1 MQGLENIRT
10 AYGACEGRNVLLV
23 RHQALSK
30 ADRECCPDLELLE
43 QLIALALPIRKSL
56 VNNDVVGSFNRQ
68 LEFSRGRAVLAYYTV
83 RCTFLAGRLAFV
95 ALPRLA
101 PLFEYV
107 GGLVLLTF
115 TLRSLHP

>member
-1 MQGLENIRT
+1 MKGVENGGT
-10 AYGACEGRNVLLV
+10 TYGACEGRNVLLV
-23 RHQALSK
+23 NLQALSK
-30 ADRECCPDLELLE
+30 ADGKCCPDLKLLK

-56 VNNDVVGSFNRQ
+56 VKNDVVGSFYRQ
-68 LEFSRGRAVLAYYTV
+68 LEFSRGRTVLAYHTV
-83 RCTFLAGRLAFV
+83 RCTFLARRLAFI

-101 PLFEYV
+101 RLVEYV